1 MQTILCHERT
11 PHGHSE
17 HHRTGDRIAGRCARK
32 GPGLL
37 ADPKA
42 AIEELTGQT
51 LGEGDIAEIVSGVK
65 DKIAGGDLDL
75 GSIAEGLDLGA
86 ITENL
91 GGVLE
96 NTPLGGIA
104 EGLGGLFGKK

>member
-1 MQTILCHERT
+1 MDIQSIIGQVTESLGAAPEKAQDFL
-11 PHGHSE
+11 S
-17 HHRTGDRIAGRCARK
+17 
-32 GPGLL
+32 
-37 ADPKA
+37 DPKA
-42 AIEELTGQT
+42 AIEEITGQT
-51 LGEGDIAEIVSGVK
+51 PGEGDIAEIVSGVK

-75 GSIAEGLDLGA
+75 GSIAENLDLGS

>member
-1 MQTILCHERT
+1 MDIQSIIGQVTESLGAAPEQAQ
-11 PHGHSE
+11 
-17 HHRTGDRIAGRCARK
+17 DF
-32 GPGLL
+32 L
-37 ADPKA
+37 ADPQA

-75 GSIAEGLDLGA
+75 GSIAE
-86 ITENL
+86 NL

-104 EGLGGLFGKK
+104 EGLGGLFGNK

>member
-1 MQTILCHERT
+1 MDIQSIIGQVTESLGAAPEKAQ
-11 PHGHSE
+11 
-17 HHRTGDRIAGRCARK
+17 D
-32 GPGLL
+32 LL

-42 AIEELTGQT
+42 AIEELTGQA
-51 LGEGDIAEIVSGVK
+51 LGEGDIAEIVNGVK
-65 DKIAGGDLDL
+65 DKIAGGELDL
-75 GSIAEGLDLGA
+75 GSIAENLDLGSIA
-86 ITENL
+86 ENLGGVAENL